1 LFGGDVTKVRGA
13 ETKIRELSGFPDL
26 KSTRSQLHELR
37 ELFSPEDRLLILIKP
52 DPDSIA
58 SSLALK
64 TLLLK
69 SIKYATTAYD
79 GEITRQENIAL
90 IKLLNIPM
98 ERVEEIDLAEFNR
111 RAILDGQPTHFDFLA
126 NRRFDVVIDHH
137 PITKG
142 YSASFKDIR
151 PTYGSTSTIMTEYLN
166 AARIKPT
173 TRLSTALLY
182 GIKTDTNNFER
193 DTRPEDVWAF
203 RYLFPRAN
211 KNVLRKIELSELSP
225 EILDYFKMAFDKMK
239 IFRDKIFVHMGEID
253 NPDVCVQLADFL
265 MRVNNISSTVVSS
278 VVDDHLV
285 IILRSDGYRKN
296 TGKMASKLFGDL
308 GNAGGHKSAARAEIP
323 LVNLTKRL
331 RVLTEETV
339 EKWIFRR
346 IKGYRTD

>member
-1 LFGGDVTKVRGA
+1 MRDERVKM
-13 ETKIRELSGFPDL
+13 RELSGFPDL
-26 KSTRSQLHELR
+26 KSTRVQLNELR
-37 ELFSPEDRLLILIKP
+37 EIFSSEDRLLILIKP

-69 SIKYATTAYD
+69 SIRYATTAYD
-79 GEITRQENIAL
+79 GEITRQENMAL
-90 IKLLNIPM
+90 IRLLSIPM
-98 ERVEEIDLAEFNR
+98 ERIADIDFTEFNR
-111 RAILDGQPTHFDFLA
+111 TAILDGQPTHFDLLK
-126 NRRFDVVIDHH
+126 NRHFDVIIDHH

-151 PTYGSTSTIMTEYLN
+151 PSYGSTSTVMTEYLN
-166 AARIKPT
+166 AARIKPS

-193 DTRPEDVWAF
+193 DTRAEDVWAF

-225 EILDYFKMAFDKMK
+225 EILNYFKMAFDRIK
-239 IFRDKIFVHMGEID
+239 ILKDKIFVHMGEID

-265 MRVNNISSTVVSS
+265 LRVNNISSTVVSS
-278 VVDDHLV
+278 VVDDNLV

-308 GNAGGHKSAARAEIP
+308 GNAGGHRSAARAEIP
-323 LVNLTKRL
+323 LENMKKRL
-331 RVLTEETV
+331 RVLTEETI
-339 EKWIFRR
+339 EKWITRR
-346 IKGYRTD
+346 IKGYRTDQLPG

>member
-1 LFGGDVTKVRGA
+1 MK
-13 ETKIRELSGFPDL
+13 EPSGFPDL
-26 KSTRSQLHELR
+26 KSTRSQLHELK

-69 SIKYATTAYD
+69 SIKYATTAYV

-90 IKLLNIPM
+90 VKLLNIPM
-98 ERVEEIDLAEFNR
+98 ERIEEVDLTEFNR
-111 RAILDGQPTHFDFLA
+111 TAILDGQPPHFDILED
-126 NRRFDVVIDHH
+126 RHLDVIIDHH
-137 PITKG
+137 PIVKG
-142 YSASFKDIR
+142 YDATFKDIR
-151 PTYGSTSTIMTEYLN
+151 PSYGSTSTIMTEYLN

-173 TRLSTALLY
+173 IRLSTALLY

-193 DTRPEDVWAF
+193 DTRAEDVWAF

-225 EILDYFKMAFDKMK
+225 EILNYFKMAFEKMK
-239 IFRDKIFVHMGEID
+239 IFKDKIFVHMGEID

-278 VVDDHLV
+278 VVDDNLV
-285 IILRSDGYRKN
+285 IILRSDGYRKD
-296 TGKMASKLFGDL
+296 TGKMATKLFGDL
-308 GNAGGHKSAARAEIP
+308 GSAGGHRSAARAEIP
-323 LVNLTKRL
+323 LINLKKRL
-331 RVLTEETV
+331 RGLTEETI
-339 EKWIFRR
+339 ETWITRR
-346 IKGYRTD
+346 IKGYRTDQIPG

>member
-1 LFGGDVTKVRGA
+1 MM
-13 ETKIRELSGFPDL
+13 REVSGFPDF

-37 ELFSPEDRLLILIKP
+37 ELFSPDDRLLILIKP

-69 SIKYATTAYD
+69 SIKYATTAYV

-90 IKLLNIPM
+90 VKLLSIPM
-98 ERVEEIDLAEFNR
+98 ERMEEIDLTEFNR
-111 RAILDGQPTHFDFLA
+111 TAILDGQPTHFNILE
-126 NRRFDVVIDHH
+126 NRHFDVIMDHH
-137 PITKG
+137 PVAKG
-142 YSASFKDIR
+142 YRATFKDIR
-151 PTYGSTSTIMTEYLN
+151 PSYGSTSTIMTEYLY

-211 KNVLRKIELSELSP
+211 KNVLRKIELSELSL
-225 EILDYFKMAFDKMK
+225 EILSYFKIAFDKMK
-239 IFRDKIFVHMGEID
+239 IFKDKIFVHMGEID

-265 MRVNNISSTVVSS
+265 MRVNNISSTVISS
-278 VVDDHLV
+278 VVDDNLV
-285 IILRSDGYRKN
+285 IILRSDGYRKD

-308 GNAGGHKSAARAEIP
+308 GSAGGHRSAARAEIP
-323 LVNLTKRL
+323 LVNLNKRL
-331 RVLTEETV
+331 RELTEETI
-339 EKWIFRR
+339 EKWIARR
-346 IKGYRTD
+346 IKGYRTDQIPG

>member
-1 LFGGDVTKVRGA
+1 M
-13 ETKIRELSGFPDL
+13 REPSGFPDL

-69 SIKYATTAYD
+69 SIKYATTAYV

-90 IKLLNIPM
+90 VKLLNIPM
-98 ERVEEIDLAEFNR
+98 ERIEEVDLTEFNR
-111 RAILDGQPTHFDFLA
+111 TAILDGQPPHFDILED
-126 NRRFDVVIDHH
+126 RHLDVIIDHH
-137 PITKG
+137 PIVKG
-142 YSASFKDIR
+142 YDATFKDIR
-151 PTYGSTSTIMTEYLN
+151 PSYGSTSTIMTEYLN

-173 TRLSTALLY
+173 IRLSTALLY

-193 DTRPEDVWAF
+193 DTRAEDVWAF

-225 EILDYFKMAFDKMK
+225 EILNYFKMAFEKMK

-278 VVDDHLV
+278 VVDDNLV
-285 IILRSDGYRKN
+285 IILRSDGYRKD
-296 TGKMASKLFGDL
+296 TGKMATKLFGDL
-308 GNAGGHKSAARAEIP
+308 GSAGGHRSAARAEIP
-323 LVNLTKRL
+323 LINLKKRL
-331 RVLTEETV
+331 RGLTEETI
-339 EKWIFRR
+339 ETWITRR
-346 IKGYRTD
+346 IKGYRTDQIPG

>member
-1 LFGGDVTKVRGA
+1 MRDERV
-13 ETKIRELSGFPDL
+13 KIRKLSGFPDL
-26 KSTRSQLHELR
+26 KSTRVQLNELR
-37 ELFSPEDRLLILIKP
+37 EIFSSEDRLLILIKP

-69 SIKYATTAYD
+69 SIRYATTAYD
-79 GEITRQENIAL
+79 GEITRQENMAL
-90 IKLLNIPM
+90 IKLLSIPM
-98 ERVEEIDLAEFNR
+98 ERIEDIDFTEFNR
-111 RAILDGQPTHFDFLA
+111 TAILDGQPPHFDLPK
-126 NRRFDVVIDHH
+126 NRHFDVIIDHH

-151 PTYGSTSTIMTEYLN
+151 PIYGSTSTIMTEYLN
-166 AARIKPT
+166 AARIKPSI
-173 TRLSTALLY
+173 RLSTALLY

-211 KNVLRKIELSELSP
+211 KNVLRKIELSEFSP
-225 EILDYFKMAFDKMK
+225 EILNYFKIAFDRMK
-239 IFRDKIFVHMGEID
+239 ILKDKIFVHMGKID

-278 VVDDHLV
+278 VVNDNLV

-308 GNAGGHKSAARAEIP
+308 GNAGGHRSAARAEIP
-323 LVNLTKRL
+323 LGNLTKRL
-331 RVLTEETV
+331 RVLTEETI
-339 EKWIFRR
+339 EKWITRR
-346 IKGYRTD
+346 IKGYRTKQLAG

>member
-1 LFGGDVTKVRGA
+1 MRDERIKML
-13 ETKIRELSGFPDL
+13 ELLGFPDL
-26 KSTRSQLHELR
+26 KSTRVHLNELR
-37 ELFSPEDRLLILIKP
+37 EIFSAEDRLLILIKP

-64 TLLLK
+64 TLLLR
-69 SIKYATTAYD
+69 SIRYATTAYD
-79 GEITRQENIAL
+79 GEITRQENMAL
-90 IKLLNIPM
+90 IRLLSIPM
-98 ERVEEIDLAEFNR
+98 ERIEEIDFTEFNR
-111 RAILDGQPTHFDFLA
+111 TAILDGQPTHFDLPK
-126 NRRFDVVIDHH
+126 NKSFDVIIDHH
-137 PITKG
+137 PITRG

-166 AARIKPT
+166 AARIRPS

-193 DTRPEDVWAF
+193 DTRAEDVWAF

-225 EILDYFKMAFDKMK
+225 EILNSFKMAFDRIK
-239 IFRDKIFVHMGEID
+239 ILKDKIFVHMGEID

-278 VVDDHLV
+278 VVDDNLV

-308 GNAGGHKSAARAEIP
+308 GNAGGHRSAARAEIP
-323 LVNLTKRL
+323 LENLKKRL
-331 RVLTEETV
+331 RVLTEETI
-339 EKWIFRR
+339 EKWVTRR

>member
-1 LFGGDVTKVRGA
+1 M
-13 ETKIRELSGFPDL
+13 REPSGFPDL

-69 SIKYATTAYD
+69 SIKYATTAYV

-90 IKLLNIPM
+90 VKLLNIPM
-98 ERVEEIDLAEFNR
+98 ERIEEVDLTEFNR
-111 RAILDGQPTHFDFLA
+111 TAILDGQPPHFDILED
-126 NRRFDVVIDHH
+126 RHLDVIIDHH
-137 PITKG
+137 PIVKG
-142 YSASFKDIR
+142 YDATFKDIR
-151 PTYGSTSTIMTEYLN
+151 PSYGSTSTIMTEYLN

-173 TRLSTALLY
+173 IRLSTALLY

-193 DTRPEDVWAF
+193 DTRAEDVWAF

-225 EILDYFKMAFDKMK
+225 EILNYFKMAFEKMK
-239 IFRDKIFVHMGEID
+239 IFKDKIFVHMGEID

-278 VVDDHLV
+278 VVDDNLV
-285 IILRSDGYRKN
+285 IILRSDGYRKD
-296 TGKMASKLFGDL
+296 TGKMATKLFGDL
-308 GNAGGHKSAARAEIP
+308 GSAGGHRSAARAEIP
-323 LVNLTKRL
+323 LINLKKRL
-331 RVLTEETV
+331 RGLTEETIETWV
-339 EKWIFRR
+339 TRR
-346 IKGYRTD
+346 IKGYRTDQIPG

>member
-1 LFGGDVTKVRGA
+1 MM
-13 ETKIRELSGFPDL
+13 REVSGFPDF

-37 ELFSPEDRLLILIKP
+37 ELFSPDDRLLILIKP

-69 SIKYATTAYD
+69 SIKYATTAYV

-90 IKLLNIPM
+90 VKLLSIPM
-98 ERVEEIDLAEFNR
+98 ERMEEIDLTEFNR
-111 RAILDGQPTHFDFLA
+111 TAILDGQPTHFNILE
-126 NRRFDVVIDHH
+126 NRHFDVIMDHH
-137 PITKG
+137 PVAKG
-142 YSASFKDIR
+142 YRATFKDIR
-151 PTYGSTSTIMTEYLN
+151 PSYGSTSTIMTEYLY

-211 KNVLRKIELSELSP
+211 KNVLRKIELSELSL
-225 EILDYFKMAFDKMK
+225 EILSYFKIAFDKMK
-239 IFRDKIFVHMGEID
+239 IFKDKIFVHMGEID

-265 MRVNNISSTVVSS
+265 MRVNNISSTVISS
-278 VVDDHLV
+278 VVDDNLV
-285 IILRSDGYRKN
+285 IILRSDGYRKD

-308 GNAGGHKSAARAEIP
+308 GSAGGHRSAARAEIP
-323 LVNLTKRL
+323 LVNLNKRL
-331 RVLTEETV
+331 RELTEETI
-339 EKWIFRR
+339 EKWIARR
-346 IKGYRTD
+346 IKGYRTDQMPG

>member
-1 LFGGDVTKVRGA
+1 MAKM
-13 ETKIRELSGFPDL
+13 RELSGFPDL
-26 KSTRSQLHELR
+26 KSTRLQLNELR
-37 ELFSPEDRLLILIKP
+37 DLFSPEDRLLILIKP

-69 SIKYATTAYD
+69 SIKYATTAYM

-90 IKLLNIPM
+90 VKLLNIPM
-98 ERVEEIDLAEFNR
+98 ARIEEIDFTEFNR
-111 RAILDGQPTHFDFLA
+111 KAMLDGQPTHFDLPGDHH
-126 NRRFDVVIDHH
+126 FDVIIDHH

-166 AARIKPT
+166 AARIKPS

-182 GIKTDTNNFER
+182 GIKTDTKNFER
-193 DTRPEDVWAF
+193 DTRAEDVWAF
-203 RYLFPRAN
+203 RSLFPRAN

-225 EILDYFKMAFDKMK
+225 EILNYFKMAFERMK
-239 IFRDKIFVHMGEID
+239 IFKDKIFVHMGKID

-265 MRVNNISSTVVSS
+265 MRVNNISWTVISS
-278 VVDDHLV
+278 MVDDNLV

-296 TGKMASKLFGDL
+296 AGKMASKLFGDL
-308 GNAGGHKSAARAEIP
+308 GSAGGHRSAARAEIP
-323 LVNLTKRL
+323 LDNLRKRL
-331 RVLTEETV
+331 RGLTGETI

-346 IKGYRTD
+346 IKGYRTEKIPG

>member
-1 LFGGDVTKVRGA
+1 MSR
-13 ETKIRELSGFPDL
+13 IRTRRLSESPDL
-26 KSTRSQLHELR
+26 ESTSLKLHELR
-37 ELFSPEDRLLILIKP
+37 KLFSPEDRLLIVIKP

-69 SIKYATTAYD
+69 SIKYATTAYV

-90 IKLLNIPM
+90 VKLLNIPM
-98 ERVEEIDLAEFNR
+98 EKIEHIDFTEFNR
-111 RAILDGQPTHFDFLA
+111 KAIMDGQPTHFDFLHDH
-126 NRRFDVVIDHH
+126 RFDVVIDHH

-142 YSASFKDIR
+142 YNASFTDIR

-173 TRLSTALLY
+173 TRLSTALVY

-193 DTRPEDVWAF
+193 GTRSEDVWAF
-203 RYLFPRAN
+203 RYLFVRAN

-225 EILDYFKMAFDKMK
+225 EILRYFKMGFDRMK
-239 IFRDKIFVHMGEID
+239 IFKDKIFVHMGQIG
-253 NPDVCVQLADFL
+253 NPDICVQLADFL
-265 MRVNNISSTVVSS
+265 MRVNNISWTVISS
-278 VVDDHLV
+278 LADDNLV
-285 IILRSDGYRKN
+285 IILRSDGYRKDA
-296 TGKMASKLFGDL
+296 GKMASKLFGDL
-308 GNAGGHKSAARAEIP
+308 GSAGGHRSAARAEIP
-323 LVNLTKRL
+323 LENLRKRL
-331 RVLTEETV
+331 RGLTEEAV

>member
-1 LFGGDVTKVRGA
+1 M
-13 ETKIRELSGFPDL
+13 REASGFPDL
-26 KSTRSQLHELR
+26 KSTRSQLHELK

-69 SIKYATTAYD
+69 SIRYATTAYI

-90 IKLLNIPM
+90 VKLLNIPM
-98 ERVEEIDLAEFNR
+98 ERIEEVDFTEFNR
-111 RAILDGQPTHFDFLA
+111 TAILDGQPPHFDILED
-126 NRRFDVVIDHH
+126 RHFDVVIDHH
-137 PITKG
+137 PIVKG
-142 YSASFKDIR
+142 YSATFKDIR

-173 TRLSTALLY
+173 IRLSTALLY

-193 DTRPEDVWAF
+193 DTRAEDVWAF

-225 EILDYFKMAFDKMK
+225 EILNYFKIAFEKMK
-239 IFRDKIFVHMGEID
+239 IFKDKIFVHMGEIG

-265 MRVNNISSTVVSS
+265 MRVNNISWTVVSS
-278 VVDDHLV
+278 VVDDNLV
-285 IILRSDGYRKN
+285 IILRSDGYRKD

-308 GNAGGHKSAARAEIP
+308 GSAGGHRSAARAEIP
-323 LVNLTKRL
+323 LINLKKRL
-331 RVLTEETV
+331 RGLTEDTIET
-339 EKWIFRR
+339 WITRR
-346 IKGYRTD
+346 IKGYRTDQVPG

>member
-1 LFGGDVTKVRGA
+1 M
-13 ETKIRELSGFPDL
+13 RELSGFPNL
-26 KSTRSQLHELR
+26 KSTRLQLNELR
-37 ELFSPEDRLLILIKP
+37 ELFSPEDRLLIIIKP

-69 SIKYATTAYD
+69 SIKYATTAYA

-90 IKLLNIPM
+90 VKLLNIPM
-98 ERVEEIDLAEFNR
+98 ERIEEIDFSEFNR
-111 RAILDGQPTHFDFLA
+111 TAILDGQPTHFDLPQ
-126 NRRFDVVIDHH
+126 NKSFDVIIDHH

-142 YSASFKDIR
+142 YNASFKDIR

-166 AARIKPT
+166 AARIKPS

-225 EILDYFKMAFDKMK
+225 EILNYFKIAFDRMK
-239 IFRDKIFVHMGEID
+239 IFKDKIFVHMGEIG

-265 MRVNNISSTVVSS
+265 MRVNNISWTVISS
-278 VVDDHLV
+278 MADDNLV

-296 TGKMASKLFGDL
+296 AGKMASKLFGDL
-308 GNAGGHKSAARAEIP
+308 GNAGGHRSAARAEIP
-323 LVNLTKRL
+323 LDNLRKRL
-331 RVLTEETV
+331 RGLTDEAIER
-339 EKWIFRR
+339 WITRR
-346 IKGYRTD
+346 IRGYRTPQLSG

>member
-1 LFGGDVTKVRGA
+1 MRDERVKM
-13 ETKIRELSGFPDL
+13 RELSGFPDL
-26 KSTRSQLHELR
+26 KSTRVQLNELR
-37 ELFSPEDRLLILIKP
+37 EIFSSEDRLLTLIKP

-69 SIKYATTAYD
+69 SIKYATTAYV

-90 IKLLNIPM
+90 IKLLSIPM
-98 ERVEEIDLAEFNR
+98 ERIEEIDLSEFNR
-111 RAILDGQPTHFDFLA
+111 TAILDGQPTHFEILE
-126 NRRFDVVIDHH
+126 NHHFDVIIDHH

-151 PTYGSTSTIMTEYLN
+151 PSYGSTSTIMTEYLN

-211 KNVLRKIELSELSP
+211 KNVLRKIELSEFSP
-225 EILDYFKMAFDKMK
+225 EILNYFKMAFERMK
-239 IFRDKIFVHMGEID
+239 VFKDKIFVHMGEID

-265 MRVNNISSTVVSS
+265 LRVNNISSTVVSS
-278 VVDDHLV
+278 VVDDNLV
-285 IILRSDGYRKN
+285 IILRSDGYRKD

-308 GNAGGHKSAARAEIP
+308 GNAGGHRSAARAEIP
-323 LVNLTKRL
+323 LGNLRKRI
-331 RVLTEETV
+331 RGLTEEAI

-346 IKGYRTD
+346 IKGYRTDQIPA

>member
-1 LFGGDVTKVRGA
+1 M
-13 ETKIRELSGFPDL
+13 RELSGFPDL
-26 KSTRSQLHELR
+26 KSSRLQLNELR
-37 ELFSPEDRLLILIKP
+37 ELFSPEDRLLIIIKP

-69 SIKYATTAYD
+69 SIKYATTAYA

-90 IKLLNIPM
+90 VKLLNIPM
-98 ERVEEIDLAEFNR
+98 ERIEEIDFPEFNR
-111 RAILDGQPTHFDFLA
+111 TAILDGQPPQFDLPQ
-126 NRRFDVVIDHH
+126 NKPFDVIIDHH

-142 YSASFKDIR
+142 YNASFKDIR
-151 PTYGSTSTIMTEYLN
+151 PNYGSTSTIMTEYLN
-166 AARIKPT
+166 AARIKPS

-225 EILDYFKMAFDKMK
+225 EILNYFKIAFDRMK
-239 IFRDKIFVHMGEID
+239 IFKDKIFVHMGEIG

-265 MRVNNISSTVVSS
+265 MRVNNISWTVISS
-278 VVDDHLV
+278 MADDTLI

-296 TGKMASKLFGDL
+296 AGKMASKLFGDL
-308 GNAGGHKSAARAEIP
+308 GNAGGHRSAARAEIP
-323 LVNLTKRL
+323 LDNLRKRL
-331 RVLTEETV
+331 RGLTDEAIER
-339 EKWIFRR
+339 WITRR
-346 IKGYRTD
+346 IRGYRSHQPPG

>member
-1 LFGGDVTKVRGA
+1 M
-13 ETKIRELSGFPDL
+13 REPSGFPDL

-69 SIKYATTAYD
+69 SIKYATTAYV

-90 IKLLNIPM
+90 VKLLNIPM
-98 ERVEEIDLAEFNR
+98 ERIEEVDLTEFNR
-111 RAILDGQPTHFDFLA
+111 TAILDGQPPHFDILED
-126 NRRFDVVIDHH
+126 RHLDVIIDHH
-137 PITKG
+137 PIVKG
-142 YSASFKDIR
+142 YDATFKDIR
-151 PTYGSTSTIMTEYLN
+151 PSYGSTSTIMTEYLN

-173 TRLSTALLY
+173 IRLSTALLY

-193 DTRPEDVWAF
+193 DTRAEDVWAF

-225 EILDYFKMAFDKMK
+225 EILNYFKMAFEKMK
-239 IFRDKIFVHMGEID
+239 IFKDKIFVHMGEID

-278 VVDDHLV
+278 VVDDNLV
-285 IILRSDGYRKN
+285 IILRSDGYRKD
-296 TGKMASKLFGDL
+296 TGKMATKLFGDL
-308 GNAGGHKSAARAEIP
+308 GSAGGHRSAARAEIP
-323 LVNLTKRL
+323 LINLKKRL
-331 RVLTEETV
+331 RGLTEETI
-339 EKWIFRR
+339 ETWITRR
-346 IKGYRTD
+346 IKGYRTDQIPG